1 MERTGESGRA
11 GGRAGESVRWRAR
24 VKAGNRGVNASHVR
38 VRRQR
43 QVRGGSSAYACPRTS
58 LAEKLKSK
66 PKRRGA
72 KEKGAG

>member
-11 GGRAGESVRWRAR
+11 GGRAGGREREVARASQ
-24 VKAGNRGVNASHVR
+24 GGEQG
-38 VRRQR
+38 RQR
-43 QVRGGSSAYACPRTS
+43 LPRKSETPASGQGPSAYACPRTS